1 MSAFPLRLRRLN
13 SSQPGREPSR
23 ILLTN
28 PVERAAAV
36 TKELAKQKLDSVGLR
51 EASIVRTGATPP
63 ATTVKSDLRPLLLDQ
78 LDRRHEPYTLVAVA
92 NGTSQQSRFR
102 VPNLVPILGR
112 AGHVCQVL
120 TPCNS
125 PRLPDS
131 TPRRFENCPAQDS
144 AARGT
149 SPICTLMT
157 DNDGMRPTGHGPT
170 LMVVRT
176 LSSIISSK
184 DV

>member
-1 MSAFPLRLRRLN
+1 LSAFPLRLRQLN

-36 TKELAKQKLDSVGLR
+36 TKELAKQEQDSVGLR

-63 ATTVKSDLRPLLLDQ
+63 ATTVKSDLRPLLLDE
-78 LDRRHEPYTLVAVA
+78 LDKRHEPYTLVAVA
-92 NGTSQQSRFR
+92 KGTSQQFRFR

-157 DNDGMRPTGHGPT
+157 DNMRPTGHGPT

-176 LSSIISSK
+176 LSSITSSK